1 MTSIWAPMIKPVFNF
16 PTGTMYMY
24 CILQITDNK
33 QLNTQMDHPQQE
45 RQYLLLQTHSVFH
58 LIRNKNTVTFSD
70 TLLRHI
76 SFSELAKK
84 NDSPEFVSTISR
96 SANIISLP

>member
-1 MTSIWAPMIKPVFNF
+1 MIKPVFNF
-16 PTGTMYMY
+16 LTGTMCMY
-24 CILQITDNK
+24 FILQLTDNK

-76 SFSELAKK
+76 SFSELAK